1 MATAYLSPIPTSE
14 PSNRASQV
22 GSTVWMLNSNVFT
35 RIPSS
40 PLTGPPNHHLQAS
53 LPRDPA
59 GM

>member
-1 MATAYLSPIPTSE
+1 MATAYRCPIPTSE

-22 GSTVWMLNSNVFT
+22 GSTVRVLNSNV
-35 RIPSS
+35 
-40 PLTGPPNHHLQAS
+40 TGPPNHHLQAS

>member
-1 MATAYLSPIPTSE
+1 MARPISTSE

-22 GSTVWMLNSNVFT
+22 GSTVRMLNSNVFT

-40 PLTGPPNHHLQAS
+40 PCDRTPNHHLQAS
-53 LPRDPA
+53 LLRDPA